1 MFAVSLSLTSV
12 SHAALFASVSLIW
25 MVSGKMLAAAAVAL
39 SPRLAACFGAAPPV
53 PRMHVL
59 CITAC
64 VLGVSL
70 CFCDAPPPDTSAGK
84 KPSALGDAVALVS
97 ALGASVYLTQAEALR
112 PHVEPPVFFLAVELQ
127 CARPSEPTPLRPAR
141 RARSLPLPPLPPA
154 PYPNLRYFCICLLVA
169 CASSPSPPTL
179 DMDPQ
184 HGVFG
189 WMQLSAG
196 RLGCQV
202 WITVAA
208 DLVGNLGTVLCEK
221 QGRCGRPAR
230 TCLPLAEAGRGWR
243 PPRA

>member
-1 MFAVSLSLTSV
+1 MSLSLTSV

-64 VLGVSL
+64 VLGVGL

-112 PHVEPPVFFLAVELQ
+112 PHVEPPGFFLAVELQ
-127 CARPSEPTPLRPAR
+127 CARPSEPTPPRPAPR
-141 RARSLPLPPLPPA
+141 GTAAARSLPPPPPSLPRA
-154 PYPNLRYFCICLLVA
+154 THISGTSASA
-169 CASSPSPPTL
+169 CSSRAHPRPRRPRWTWTRSTASSAGCSYPQAGWAAKCGLPSPLT
-179 DMDPQ
+179 
-184 HGVFG
+184 
-189 WMQLSAG
+189 S
-196 RLGCQV
+196 
-202 WITVAA
+202 
-208 DLVGNLGTVLCEK
+208 
-221 QGRCGRPAR
+221 
-230 TCLPLAEAGRGWR
+230 
-243 PPRA
+243 